1 VPGPPERGYPEGL
14 WVRVTAMA
22 NGTYTGTLASH
33 PGPGKKQ
40 SGDGDPV
47 TSPDQRPPSQAVV
60 ERVQALDPGTQ
71 HMLLFILCTA
81 VPGIVTAELDA
92 LEAAQRTPTR

>member
-1 VPGPPERGYPEGL
+1 
-14 WVRVTAMA
+14 
-22 NGTYTGTLASH
+22 
-33 PGPGKKQ
+33 
-40 SGDGDPV
+40 V

-60 ERVQALDPGTQ
+60 ERVQALDPDIQ

>member
-1 VPGPPERGYPEGL
+1 
-14 WVRVTAMA
+14 VT
-22 NGTYTGTLASH
+22 
-33 PGPGKKQ
+33 
-40 SGDGDPV
+40 PV

-60 ERVQALDPGTQ
+60 ERVQALDPDIQ